1 MGLFTKRPPCAICGG
16 KVKGLLTWKVEGQMV
31 CDTCFNHVDIP
42 IDRVNHMTM
51 SEFREYMAFRQE
63 NSQLKSQFQITQK
76 VDLGAFEDKIVFD
89 TVNGLFCMKDSLAS
103 TIFEKNCIKSFVIR
117 EDCTPLFEGSAAGL
131 LCYTSTVPE
140 RAAALSPVL
149 QQIRLAEERERRE
162 RERARQ
168 NGNDQ
173 YISSSYC
180 PDIEEPFEKFVV
192 EIQCE
197 HPYYEVLTAE
207 KQGPSI
213 SNSTLGIK
221 WYLDEY
227 QKNVEIMRQLARTL
241 MEMAFPGA
249 PEQRVGSGTV
259 VGQTAAAPIAS
270 VDVVAEIQ
278 RFKEL
283 AEQGV
288 LTEEEFAAKKRQL
301 LGI

>member
-1 MGLFTKRPPCAICGG
+1 
-16 KVKGLLTWKVEGQMV
+16 
-31 CDTCFNHVDIP
+31 
-42 IDRVNHMTM
+42 
-51 SEFREYMAFRQE
+51 
-63 NSQLKSQFQITQK
+63 
-76 VDLGAFEDKIVFD
+76 
-89 TVNGLFCMKDSLAS
+89 MKDSLAS

-149 QQIRLAEERERRE
+149 QQIRLAEERERWE

-227 QKNVEIMRQLARTL
+227 QKSVEIMGQLARAL
-241 MEMAFPGA
+241 MELAFPGA
-249 PEQRVGSGTV
+249 PEQRVGGNVTM
-259 VGQTAAAPIAS
+259 VGQNAAAPAAAADI
-270 VDVVAEIQ
+270 VAEIQ

-283 AEQGV
+283 VDLGV